1 MMERLFK
8 KYRINQLYFWSTTI
22 FITLIFAIV
31 IWTSYYFS
39 VKDIIANTSTYQE
52 RALTD
57 LNNRLQIQLRQV
69 ESVSLSVARNNE
81 LLQLFSS
88 PKEPYSNFLAVQD
101 AVASLN
107 TLTFS
112 TPSLYDMKIYMDGA
126 PQSGREDVVQF
137 ADMNELKS
145 MKWYP
150 LIENSDFTWVGEHTT
165 SSYKGEVSV
174 VSFARKLTSV
184 AGDYK
189 GVVVLDILTSELR
202 RWIQD
207 PNEASSLLLLDS
219 SGSVITYVGSEPIES
234 RNAPYLRQINK
245 QLEQTNFAVQS
256 GKFQYYSKAL
266 LVWTNLSDQ
275 NWLIIEV
282 TPLNELVQGSVH
294 MAQVLITV
302 GVFAV
307 LTLVLIS
314 WYLNRLLTKP
324 IYLLLNAMKQY
335 SLFAVK
341 VELPKDY
348 QNEFGHLYQNFTKLI
363 ARIEELYDSLKVQYD
378 KQKESEI
385 KALQAMINPHFLYNT
400 LDQLNWMAIKDKNAK
415 MSKVLELTGRMLR
428 IGLSNGESLIP
439 IASELEQIEC
449 YMNIQQICK
458 NGSIHYTLG
467 FPDPVLSYYIPKMTL
482 QPIVE
487 NCIKHGF
494 HGRANGDIR
503 IEGEIKGD
511 KLVLSVTDN
520 GVGLHAQSNLK
531 ASRTRGGYGLR
542 NVRERMEAFFGD
554 TYKLDILNREE
565 GGTRVEIVMPLLKQ
579 LNEPEVHE

>member
-1 MMERLFK
+1 MESLFK
-8 KYRINQLYFWSTTI
+8 KYRINQLYFWTTTI
-22 FITLIFAIV
+22 FITVIFAIV

-52 RALTD
+52 RTLTD
-57 LNNRLQIQLRQV
+57 LNHRLQIQFDQI

-81 LLQLFSS
+81 LLGLLSS
-88 PKEPYSNFLAVQD
+88 PKEPYLNFVAARNV
-101 AVASLN
+101 VASLN

-112 TPSLYDMKIYMDGA
+112 TPSILDIRIYMDDAPESGA
-126 PQSGREDVVQF
+126 EDVVQF

-145 MKWYP
+145 ETWYP
-150 LIENSDFTWVGEHTT
+150 LVENSDFTWVGAHRT

-174 VSFARKLTSV
+174 VSFVRKLTTI

-189 GVVVLDILTSELR
+189 GVVAIDVLTSEVQ

-207 PNEASSLLLLDS
+207 RNEASNRMLLDKA
-219 SGSVITYVGSEPIES
+219 GSVITYVGNEPIES
-234 RNAPYLRQINK
+234 RNAPYLAQINE
-245 QLEQTNFAVQS
+245 QLESTNFAAQS

-282 TPLNELVQGSVH
+282 TPLSQLVQGSRNT
-294 MAQVLITV
+294 AQVLVTV
-302 GVFAV
+302 GIFAV
-307 LTLVLIS
+307 LVLILIF
-314 WYLNRLLTKP
+314 WYLNRRLTKP
-324 IYLLLNAMKQY
+324 IHLLVNAMKQY
-335 SLFAVK
+335 SLSAVK
-341 VELPKDY
+341 AELPHDY
-348 QNEFGHLYQNFTKLI
+348 QNEFGQLYQNFTKLI
-363 ARIEELYDSLKVQYD
+363 DRIEDLYESLRIQYD

-458 NGSIHYTLG
+458 NVAIRYTLD
-467 FPDPVLSYYIPKMTL
+467 FPEPLPACYIPKMTL

-494 HGRANGDIR
+494 HGRTNGEIR
-503 IEGEIKGD
+503 IEGRIAGSSLLITVEDDGI
-511 KLVLSVTDN
+511 
-520 GVGLHAQSNLK
+520 GLRDRSRLK
-531 ASRTRGGYGLR
+531 APRTRGGYGLR
-542 NVRERMEAFFGD
+542 NVRERMEAFFGEA
-554 TYKLDILNREE
+554 YKLDIVSREE
-565 GGTRVEIVMPLLKQ
+565 GGTSVEITMPLLQ
-579 LNEPEVHE
+579 QQNPTEVHP